1 MSYVRPRTLLFL
13 TLLLASGAVL
23 PSGAAAGGFKAVLP
37 QQAAELV
44 PHKALYDIDLVAT
57 HSGSQILN
65 ISGKMAYEWKPDC
78 EGWMTGHKFQLR
90 YDYADAPGMSIAS
103 DFSTYESFDGSSF
116 NYTSSRSRDG
126 EIYQTI
132 LGHAAMDKGGGQ
144 AVFRQPENLKYD
156 LAKGTLFP
164 MAHTI
169 ELIRHATR
177 GDQFYSAQIFDGS
190 DQEGPIEINS
200 FIGREVKLPKEL
212 ADNPKVD
219 QAMLGGRAWSVR
231 MAVFPVKNE
240 EEESDYEMSMNFH
253 DNGVIS
259 DMLIEYDDFSVKQ
272 RLVALEKIPAESC
285 GSAPDV
291 PKKP

>member
-1 MSYVRPRTLLFL
+1 MSYVRPRMLPFL
-13 TLLLASGAVL
+13 SLLLACGAVL
-23 PSGAAAGGFKAVLP
+23 PVAAEAGGFKGITPQKLP
-37 QQAAELV
+37 ELA

-65 ISGKMAYEWKPDC
+65 ISGKMSYEWKPDC
-78 EGWMTGHKFQLR
+78 EGWVTGHKFQLR
-90 YDYADAPGMSIAS
+90 YDYADAPGMNIAS
-103 DFSTYESFDGSSF
+103 DFSTYESFDGTSF
-116 NYTSSRSRDG
+116 NYASSRSRDG
-126 EIYQTI
+126 EIYQQI
-132 LGHAAMDKGGGQ
+132 IGHADMGKEGGK
-144 AVFRQPENLKYD
+144 AIFRSPEALKYD
-156 LAKGTLFP
+156 LSKGTLFP

-169 ELIRHATR
+169 ELLRHAAR
-177 GDQFYSAQIFDGS
+177 GDKFYSAQIFDGS

-200 FIGREVKLPKEL
+200 FIGRESAMPASL

-219 QAMLGGRAWSVR
+219 RDMLAGKAWSVR
-231 MAVFPVKNE
+231 MAVFPVKDE
-240 EEESDYEMSMNFH
+240 EEESDYEMTMNFH